1 MRRTKVFPVF
11 LLFVLSVLAMLFA
24 ATSTRKPVQKKTIR
38 NKSEDMEIICPKL
51 HECGDAFLISNQ
63 FGAMMIDTGEK
74 ADGDLLL
81 DLLRKEGINALDI
94 LVLTHFDKDHI
105 GGAPAMLRIPAAKSV
120 HHGFLNGL
128 LMHTSN
134 MLRAADML
142 AELYQEVIDALEAN
156 GTEIVFL
163 TKQVSLN
170 RLSADISIYPPLSM
184 IYKEGQDNNLSLVT
198 SIKYRS
204 SALLFMGD
212 AEKDR
217 VSEFFL
223 NQYDYTKYD
232 FVKVPH
238 HGRDELSTDYLLYV
252 VNPSDVLI
260 TSSREEPENPEV
272 LEKFQAAGAKIWLTK
287 DGTVTMTVKED
298 GLSISQ

>member
-1 MRRTKVFPVF
+1 MRRTKVLPVF

-105 GGAPAMLRIPAAKSV
+105 GGAPAILSRIPVKTCYMPA
-120 HHGFLNGL
+120 
-128 LMHTSN
+128 SN
-134 MLRAADML
+134 EDGD
-142 AELYQEVIDALEAN
+142 LYQEVIDALEAN

>member
-1 MRRTKVFPVF
+1 MRRRKVFPVF
-11 LLFVLSVLAMLFA
+11 LLFVFSLLAMLFA
-24 ATSTRKPVQKKTIR
+24 AVSTRKPVQKKSVR
-38 NKSEDMEIICPKL
+38 NKSEDMEIICPRL
-51 HECGDAFLISNQ
+51 NECGDAFLVCNQ
-63 FGAMMIDTGEK
+63 FGAMMIDTGEM

-81 DLLRKEGINALDI
+81 DLLKNEGIDSLDL

-105 GGAPAMLRIPAAKSV
+105 GGAPAILGKIPGKTCYMPA
-120 HHGFLNGL
+120 
-128 LMHTSN
+128 SN
-134 MLRAADML
+134 
-142 AELYQEVIDALEAN
+142 EEGVLYQEVINALKAN

-170 RLSADISIYPPLSM
+170 RLSAEISIYPPLSM
-184 IYKEGQDNNLSLVT
+184 TYKEGQDNNLSLVT

-212 AEKDR
+212 AEKER

-223 NQYDYTKYD
+223 NQYDYTSYD
-232 FVKVPH
+232 FVKIPH

-252 VNPSDVLI
+252 LNPADVLI
-260 TSSREEPENPEV
+260 TSSGEEPENPKV
-272 LEKFQAAGAKIWLTK
+272 LEKLQAAGAKIWLTK
-287 DGTVTMTVKED
+287 DGTVTMTVKEE